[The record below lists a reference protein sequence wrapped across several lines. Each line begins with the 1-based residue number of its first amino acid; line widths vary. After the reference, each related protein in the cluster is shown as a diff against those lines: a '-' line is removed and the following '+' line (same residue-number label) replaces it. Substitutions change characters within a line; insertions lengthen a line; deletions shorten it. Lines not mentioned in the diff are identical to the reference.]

1 MQRVLGTQ
9 LLPGPQSRSEQESL
23 RSWPQPGSCGREAGS
38 QGAADSVKLISTN
51 ALMDKLHLKYAQKPW
66 IETLKLVRLCMDKPP
81 RGSICVTQH
90 HPLLSCLEKIQRT
103 LNAKSLSTV
112 MNRLEFLSKQRGLKS
127 HISPNGTVC
136 YLTSDMFYVEVQ
148 LEKDGKVIDVKLAHP
163 GEAPVVC
170 DDLVQLLRMKN
181 YDAFGK
187 ILEGLLNLYQI
198 PGNSDMK
205 AKVYL
210 ALQSL
215 EKDLYSMSL
224 LYRTQDVNRVT
235 EVLHGKAGHLVPR
248 TGGTPMSIEYYLSP
262 YQVLEEELNPGS
274 QVCGIKVFV
283 TVGSSN
289 TTHKLPISPL
299 IVDSQTGDGNPA
311 FLPLTDELSM
321 DLSACFFL
329 TFHQPFPMSSSNIQ
343 EIQKFTGVLIDG
355 LKLASLHALIVQFT
369 LNDEYKEDLSMNNS
383 CFFVSLPDCPKHSY
397 FINKG
402 TEKSGITGAL
412 VSKIPFTHPK
422 CVPAIIEI
430 LRHQVTYNTLIGSCV
445 SENTTNEDC
454 SELLYFEVSPQKDTS
469 FSISFQH
476 PMGESLACVVADV
489 LSSRQIRCSLH
500 TNPQDVTLNCCN
512 DFITR
517 VMERCMS
524 VPLVMRAIFK
534 NAVTMKVD
542 GEIQNMDVIS
552 EQNPEV
558 TCKQTASSNS
568 TGANLSGASMLNS
581 GMEAS
586 SSTAST
592 ECAICDI
599 SV

>member
-1 MQRVLGTQ
+1 
-9 LLPGPQSRSEQESL
+9 
-23 RSWPQPGSCGREAGS
+23 
-38 QGAADSVKLISTN
+38 
-51 ALMDKLHLKYAQKPW
+51 MDKLHLKYAQKPW

-81 RGSICVTQH
+81 RGSVSVTPH

-112 MNRLEFLSKQRGLKS
+112 MSRLEFLSKQRGLKF
-127 HISPNGTVC
+127 HISPNGTAC

-170 DDLVQLLRMKN
+170 DDLVQFL
-181 YDAFGK
+181 
-187 ILEGLLNLYQI
+187 
-198 PGNSDMK
+198 SDMK

-215 EKDLYSMSL
+215 EKDLHSMSL
-224 LYRTQDVNRVT
+224 LYRLPSMWNQSICNCWKFKHNTHTSHFSVN
-235 EVLHGKAGHLVPR
+235 
-248 TGGTPMSIEYYLSP
+248 
-262 YQVLEEELNPGS
+262 
-274 QVCGIKVFV
+274 CGFS
-283 TVGSSN
+283 GRRW
-289 TTHKLPISPL
+289 
-299 IVDSQTGDGNPA
+299 
-311 FLPLTDELSM
+311 
-321 DLSACFFL
+321 
-329 TFHQPFPMSSSNIQ
+329 
-343 EIQKFTGVLIDG
+343 
-355 LKLASLHALIVQFT
+355 
-369 LNDEYKEDLSMNNS
+369 
-383 CFFVSLPDCPKHSY
+383 SLPDCPKHSY

-430 LRHQVTYNTLIGSCV
+430 LRHQVAYNTLIGSCV
-445 SENTTNEDC
+445 SENTINEDC
-454 SELLYFEVSPQKDTS
+454 SELLYFEVSPQKGTS

-476 PMGESLACVVADV
+476 PMGESLACVVAEV

-500 TNPQDVTLNCCN
+500 THPQDVTLNCCN

-534 NAVTMKVD
+534 NSVTMKVD
-542 GEIQNMDVIS
+542 GEIQNMDVTS

-558 TCKQTASSNS
+558 TCKQIASSNS
-568 TGANLSGASMLNS
+568 TGANISGASLQNS
-581 GMEAS
+581 CDGMEAS
-586 SSTAST
+586 SSLASI
-592 ECAICDI
+592 ECEICDV

>member
-1 MQRVLGTQ
+1 MQRMQ
-9 LLPGPQSRSEQESL
+9 LLPSPKERSEQVSL
-23 RSWPQPGSCGREAGS
+23 CSWPQPGPCGSEAGS
-38 QGAADSVKLISTN
+38 QEADPVTLLSIN

-81 RGSICVTQH
+81 RGSISVTPH

-112 MNRLEFLSKQRGLKS
+112 MSRLEFLSKQRGLKS
-127 HISPNGTVC
+127 HISPNGTAC

-181 YDAFGK
+181 YDAFGR

-198 PGNSDMK
+198 PGN
-205 AKVYL
+205 
-210 ALQSL
+210 
-215 EKDLYSMSL
+215 
-224 LYRTQDVNRVT
+224 RT
-235 EVLHGKAGHLVPR
+235 L
-248 TGGTPMSIEYYLSP
+248 MSIEYYLSP

-274 QVCGIKVFV
+274 QVCGTKVYV

-299 IVDSQTGDGNPA
+299 IVDSQAGDGNLA

-329 TFHQPFPMSSSNIQ
+329 SFHRPFPMSSSSIQ
-343 EIQKFTGVLIDG
+343 EIQKFTGIPIDG

-369 LNDEYKEDLSMNNS
+369 FNDEYKEELAMNNS

-430 LRHQVTYNTLIGSCV
+430 LRHQVAYNTLIGSCV
-445 SENTTNEDC
+445 SENTINEDC

-500 TNPQDVTLNCCN
+500 THPQDVALNCCN

-534 NAVTMKVD
+534 NSVTMKVD
-542 GEIQNMDVIS
+542 GEIQNMEVTS

-558 TCKQTASSNS
+558 TCKQTESSNS
-568 TGANLSGASMLNS
+568 TGANISGASMQNS
-581 GMEAS
+581 CDDMEAS
-586 SSTAST
+586 SSTASI
-592 ECAICDI
+592 ECETCDA

>member
-1 MQRVLGTQ
+1 MGHSCCKYLGERGPSPANSLEMQRVLGTQ
-9 LLPGPQSRSEQESL
+9 LLPGPQERSEQESL

-38 QGAADSVKLISTN
+38 QGAADPVKLISTN

-81 RGSICVTQH
+81 RGSIHVTPH

-112 MNRLEFLSKQRGLKS
+112 MTRLEFLSKQMGLKS

-148 LEKDGKVIDVKLAHP
+148 LEKDGKVIDVKLAHL

-198 PGNSDMK
+198 PGN
-205 AKVYL
+205 
-210 ALQSL
+210 
-215 EKDLYSMSL
+215 
-224 LYRTQDVNRVT
+224 RTQDVNRVT

-248 TGGTPMSIEYYLSP
+248 TGGTPMNIEYYLSP

-299 IVDSQTGDGNPA
+299 IVDSQAGDGNPV

-355 LKLASLHALIVQFT
+355 LKVASLHALIVQFT

-383 CFFVSLPDCPKHSY
+383 CFFVSLPDCPKHGY

-402 TEKSGITGAL
+402 TEKSGAL

-454 SELLYFEVSPQKDTS
+454 SELLYFEVSPQKGTS

-500 TNPQDVTLNCCN
+500 TNPQDVSLNCCN

-568 TGANLSGASMLNS
+568 TGANLSGASMQNS

>member
-1 MQRVLGTQ
+1 
-9 LLPGPQSRSEQESL
+9 
-23 RSWPQPGSCGREAGS
+23 
-38 QGAADSVKLISTN
+38 
-51 ALMDKLHLKYAQKPW
+51 MDKLHLKYAQKPW

-81 RGSICVTQH
+81 RGSISVTPH

-112 MNRLEFLSKQRGLKS
+112 MSRLEFLSKQRGLKS
-127 HISPNGTVC
+127 HISPNGTAC

-235 EVLHGKAGHLVPR
+235 EVLHGKAGHLVQR
-248 TGGTPMSIEYYLSP
+248 TG
-262 YQVLEEELNPGS
+262 GS
-274 QVCGIKVFV
+274 QVCGTKVFV

-299 IVDSQTGDGNPA
+299 IVDSQAGDGNPA

-329 TFHQPFPMSSSNIQ
+329 MFHQPFPMSSSSIQ
-343 EIQKFTGVLIDG
+343 EIQKLTGISIDG

-369 LNDEYKEDLSMNNS
+369 FNDEYKEDLAMNNS
-383 CFFVSLPDCPKHSY
+383 CFFVSLPDCLKHSY

-430 LRHQVTYNTLIGSCV
+430 LRHQVAYNTLIGSCL
-445 SENTTNEDC
+445 SENTINEDC
-454 SELLYFEVSPQKDTS
+454 SELLYFEVSPQKGTS

-476 PMGESLACVVADV
+476 PMGESLACVVVDV

-512 DFITR
+512 DFISR

-542 GEIQNMDVIS
+542 GEIQNMEVIS

-558 TCKQTASSNS
+558 TCKQTTSSNS
-568 TGANLSGASMLNS
+568 TGANISGASMQNS
-581 GMEAS
+581 CDGMEAS
-586 SSTAST
+586 SSTASI

>member
-1 MQRVLGTQ
+1 MQRMQ
-9 LLPGPQSRSEQESL
+9 LLPSPKERSEQVSL
-23 RSWPQPGSCGREAGS
+23 CSWPQPGSCGSEAGS
-38 QGAADSVKLISTN
+38 QDADPVKLISIN

-81 RGSICVTQH
+81 RGSISVTPH

-112 MNRLEFLSKQRGLKS
+112 MSRLEFLSKQRGLKS
-127 HISPNGTVC
+127 HISPNGTAC

-198 PGNSDMK
+198 PGN
-205 AKVYL
+205 
-210 ALQSL
+210 
-215 EKDLYSMSL
+215 
-224 LYRTQDVNRVT
+224 RTQDVNRVT
-235 EVLHGKAGHLVPR
+235 EVLHGKAGHLVQR
-248 TGGTPMSIEYYLSP
+248 TGGTPMNIEYYLSP

-274 QVCGIKVFV
+274 QVCGTKVFV

-299 IVDSQTGDGNPA
+299 IVDSQAGDGNPA

-329 TFHQPFPMSSSNIQ
+329 MFHQPFPMSSSSIQ
-343 EIQKFTGVLIDG
+343 EIQKLTGISIDG

-369 LNDEYKEDLSMNNS
+369 FNDEYKEDLAMNNS

-430 LRHQVTYNTLIGSCV
+430 LRHQVAYNTLIGSCL
-445 SENTTNEDC
+445 SENTINEDC
-454 SELLYFEVSPQKDTS
+454 SELLYFEVSPQKGTS

-476 PMGESLACVVADV
+476 PMGESLACVVVDV

-512 DFITR
+512 DFISR

-542 GEIQNMDVIS
+542 GEIQNMEVIS

-558 TCKQTASSNS
+558 TCKQTTSSNS
-568 TGANLSGASMLNS
+568 TGANISGASMQNS
-581 GMEAS
+581 CDGMEAS
-586 SSTAST
+586 SSTASI

>member
-1 MQRVLGTQ
+1 
-9 LLPGPQSRSEQESL
+9 
-23 RSWPQPGSCGREAGS
+23 
-38 QGAADSVKLISTN
+38 
-51 ALMDKLHLKYAQKPW
+51 MDKLHLKYAQKPW

-81 RGSICVTQH
+81 RGSISVTPH

-112 MNRLEFLSKQRGLKS
+112 MSRLEFLSKQRGLKS
-127 HISPNGTVC
+127 HISPNGTAC

-235 EVLHGKAGHLVPR
+235 EVLHGKAGHLVQR
-248 TGGTPMSIEYYLSP
+248 TGGTPMNIEYYLSP

-274 QVCGIKVFV
+274 QVCGTKVFV

-299 IVDSQTGDGNPA
+299 IVDSQAGDGNPA

-329 TFHQPFPMSSSNIQ
+329 MFHQPFPMSSSSIQ
-343 EIQKFTGVLIDG
+343 EIQKLTGISIDG

-369 LNDEYKEDLSMNNS
+369 FNDEYKEDLAMNNS
-383 CFFVSLPDCPKHSY
+383 CFFVSLPDCLKHSY

-430 LRHQVTYNTLIGSCV
+430 LRHQVAYNTLIGSCL
-445 SENTTNEDC
+445 SENTINE
-454 SELLYFEVSPQKDTS
+454 
-469 FSISFQH
+469 
-476 PMGESLACVVADV
+476 VVVDV

-512 DFITR
+512 DFISR

-542 GEIQNMDVIS
+542 GEIQNMEVIS

-558 TCKQTASSNS
+558 TCKQTTSSNS
-568 TGANLSGASMLNS
+568 TGANISGASMQNS
-581 GMEAS
+581 CDGMEAS
-586 SSTAST
+586 SSTASI

>member
-1 MQRVLGTQ
+1 MQRMQ
-9 LLPGPQSRSEQESL
+9 LLPSPKERSEQVSL
-23 RSWPQPGSCGREAGS
+23 CSWPQPGPCGSEAGS
-38 QGAADSVKLISTN
+38 QEADPVTLLSIN

-81 RGSICVTQH
+81 RGSISVTPH

-112 MNRLEFLSKQRGLKS
+112 MSRLEFLSKQRGLKS
-127 HISPNGTVC
+127 HISPNGTAC

-170 DDLVQLLRMKN
+170 DDLVQLL
-181 YDAFGK
+181 
-187 ILEGLLNLYQI
+187 
-198 PGNSDMK
+198 SDMK

-235 EVLHGKAGHLVPR
+235 EVLHGKAGQLVQR
-248 TGGTPMSIEYYLSP
+248 TGGTLMSIEYYLSP

-274 QVCGIKVFV
+274 QVCGTKVYV

-299 IVDSQTGDGNPA
+299 IVDSQAGDGNLA

-329 TFHQPFPMSSSNIQ
+329 SFHRPFPMSSSSIQ
-343 EIQKFTGVLIDG
+343 EIQKFTGIPIDG

-369 LNDEYKEDLSMNNS
+369 FNDEYKEELAMNNS

-430 LRHQVTYNTLIGSCV
+430 LRHQVAYNTLIGSCV
-445 SENTTNEDC
+445 SENTINEDC

-500 TNPQDVTLNCCN
+500 THPQDVALNCCN

-534 NAVTMKVD
+534 NSVTMKVD
-542 GEIQNMDVIS
+542 GEIQNMEVTS

-558 TCKQTASSNS
+558 TCKQTESSNS
-568 TGANLSGASMLNS
+568 TGANISGASMQNS
-581 GMEAS
+581 CDDMEAS
-586 SSTAST
+586 SSTASI
-592 ECAICDI
+592 ECETCDA

>member
-1 MQRVLGTQ
+1 MTRQG
-9 LLPGPQSRSEQESL
+9 SRLAEPSNQDIATFLSGSL
-23 RSWPQPGSCGREAGS
+23 DGEFGRERCDIASLWSRTRNATHRLGKRIGCRWEQCEERQELGVLVPHIRS
-38 QGAADSVKLISTN
+38 NNITTVTPSARDPVKLISTN

-81 RGSICVTQH
+81 RGSIHVTPH

-112 MNRLEFLSKQRGLKS
+112 MTRLEFLSKQMGLKS

-148 LEKDGKVIDVKLAHP
+148 LEKDGKVIDVKLAHL

-248 TGGTPMSIEYYLSP
+248 TGGTPMNIEYYLSP

-299 IVDSQTGDGNPA
+299 IVDSQAGDG
-311 FLPLTDELSM
+311 
-321 DLSACFFL
+321 
-329 TFHQPFPMSSSNIQ
+329 SS
-343 EIQKFTGVLIDG
+343 D
-355 LKLASLHALIVQFT
+355 
-369 LNDEYKEDLSMNNS
+369 
-383 CFFVSLPDCPKHSY
+383 
-397 FINKG
+397 
-402 TEKSGITGAL
+402 
-412 VSKIPFTHPK
+412 
-422 CVPAIIEI
+422 
-430 LRHQVTYNTLIGSCV
+430 
-445 SENTTNEDC
+445 
-454 SELLYFEVSPQKDTS
+454 
-469 FSISFQH
+469 
-476 PMGESLACVVADV
+476 
-489 LSSRQIRCSLH
+489 
-500 TNPQDVTLNCCN
+500 
-512 DFITR
+512 
-517 VMERCMS
+517 
-524 VPLVMRAIFK
+524 
-534 NAVTMKVD
+534 
-542 GEIQNMDVIS
+542 
-552 EQNPEV
+552 
-558 TCKQTASSNS
+558 
-568 TGANLSGASMLNS
+568 
-581 GMEAS
+581 
-586 SSTAST
+586 
-592 ECAICDI
+592 
-599 SV
+599 

>member
-1 MQRVLGTQ
+1 MQ
-9 LLPGPQSRSEQESL
+9 LLPSPKKGSEQASL
-23 RSWPQPGSCGREAGS
+23 RSWPQPGSCSSEAGS
-38 QGAADSVKLISTN
+38 RDAADPVKLISTN
-51 ALMDKLHLKYAQKPW
+51 ALMEKLHLKYAQKPW

-81 RGSICVTQH
+81 RGSISVTPH

-127 HISPNGTVC
+127 HISPNGTAC

-148 LEKDGKVIDVKLAHP
+148 LEKDGKVMDVKLAHP

-235 EVLHGKAGHLVPR
+235 EVLHGKAGYLVPR
-248 TGGTPMSIEYYLSP
+248 TGGTPMNIEYYLSP

-274 QVCGIKVFV
+274 QVCGTKVFV

-299 IVDSQTGDGNPA
+299 IVDSQAGDGNPA

-329 TFHQPFPMSSSNIQ
+329 TFHQPFPMSSSSIQ
-343 EIQKFTGVLIDG
+343 EIQTFTGMFNYLRCVQIFYLLCEKNTNQRIFYQLRCDYHIINVLSCKCDLTLEKNMQRTKYRNDNIRREDSLVRIPIDG

-402 TEKSGITGAL
+402 TEKSGIIGAL

-430 LRHQVTYNTLIGSCV
+430 LRHQVAYNTLIGSCI
-445 SENTTNEDC
+445 SENTINEDC
-454 SELLYFEVSPQKDTS
+454 SELLYFEVSPQKGTS

-476 PMGESLACVVADV
+476 PLGESLACGKCRIFNTAISLYHVYKYLCSITTWVSVVNV
-489 LSSRQIRCSLH
+489 QCTVNLKKLPKLYSSASL
-500 TNPQDVTLNCCN
+500 C
-512 DFITR
+512 I
-517 VMERCMS
+517 
-524 VPLVMRAIFK
+524 
-534 NAVTMKVD
+534 
-542 GEIQNMDVIS
+542 
-552 EQNPEV
+552 
-558 TCKQTASSNS
+558 
-568 TGANLSGASMLNS
+568 
-581 GMEAS
+581 
-586 SSTAST
+586 
-592 ECAICDI
+592 
-599 SV
+599 

>member
-1 MQRVLGTQ
+1 MLACYNTV
-9 LLPGPQSRSEQESL
+9 PGLVHAPK
-23 RSWPQPGSCGREAGS
+23 
-38 QGAADSVKLISTN
+38 AADYPVKLISTN

-81 RGSICVTQH
+81 RGSIHVTPH

-112 MNRLEFLSKQRGLKS
+112 MTRLEFLSKQMGLKS

-148 LEKDGKVIDVKLAHP
+148 LEKDGKVIDVKLAHL

-170 DDLVQLLRMKN
+170 DDLVQLL
-181 YDAFGK
+181 
-187 ILEGLLNLYQI
+187 
-198 PGNSDMK
+198 SDMK

-224 LYRTQDVNRVT
+224 LYR
-235 EVLHGKAGHLVPR
+235 LPR
-248 TGGTPMSIEYYLSP
+248 
-262 YQVLEEELNPGS
+262 
-274 QVCGIKVFV
+274 
-283 TVGSSN
+283 
-289 TTHKLPISPL
+289 
-299 IVDSQTGDGNPA
+299 
-311 FLPLTDELSM
+311 
-321 DLSACFFL
+321 
-329 TFHQPFPMSSSNIQ
+329 
-343 EIQKFTGVLIDG
+343 VLIDG
-355 LKLASLHALIVQFT
+355 LKVASLHALIVQFT

-383 CFFVSLPDCPKHSY
+383 CFFVSLPDCPKHGY

-402 TEKSGITGAL
+402 TEKSGAL

-445 SENTTNEDC
+445 SENTTNE
-454 SELLYFEVSPQKDTS
+454 
-469 FSISFQH
+469 
-476 PMGESLACVVADV
+476 VVADV

-500 TNPQDVTLNCCN
+500 TNPQDVSLNCCN

-568 TGANLSGASMLNS
+568 TGANLSGASMQNS

>member
-1 MQRVLGTQ
+1 MGHSCCCCKYLGERGPRLANSLEMQRALGTQ
-9 LLPGPQSRSEQESL
+9 LLPSPQERRERESL
-23 RSWPQPGSCGREAGS
+23 RSWPQPGSRGSEAGA
-38 QGAADSVKLISTN
+38 QDAADPVKFISTN
-51 ALMDKLHLKYAQKPW
+51 ALMDKLHLKYAQKTW

-81 RGSICVTQH
+81 RGSIRITPH

-112 MNRLEFLSKQRGLKS
+112 MSRLEFLSKQRGLKS
-127 HISPNGTVC
+127 HISLNGTVC

-235 EVLHGKAGHLVPR
+235 EVLHGKAGHVVPR
-248 TGGTPMSIEYYLSP
+248 TG
-262 YQVLEEELNPGS
+262 GS

-299 IVDSQTGDGNPA
+299 IVDSQAGDGNPA

-329 TFHQPFPMSSSNIQ
+329 MFHQPFPVSSSNIQ

-402 TEKSGITGAL
+402 TEKLGTTGAL

-445 SENTTNEDC
+445 SENTTNKDC
-454 SELLYFEVSPQKDTS
+454 SEVLYFEVSPQKGTS

-476 PMGESLACVVADV
+476 PMGDSLACVVADV

-534 NAVTMKVD
+534 NAVTMKID
-542 GEIQNMDVIS
+542 GEIQNMEAIS

-568 TGANLSGASMLNS
+568 TGANLSGTSMQNS

-586 SSTAST
+586 SSRV
-592 ECAICDI
+592 CDL
-599 SV
+599 

>member
-1 MQRVLGTQ
+1 MQRMQ
-9 LLPGPQSRSEQESL
+9 LLPSPKERSEQVSL
-23 RSWPQPGSCGREAGS
+23 CSWPQPGSCGSEAGS
-38 QGAADSVKLISTN
+38 QDADPVKLISIN

-81 RGSICVTQH
+81 RGSISVTPH

-112 MNRLEFLSKQRGLKS
+112 MSRLEFLSKQRGLKS
-127 HISPNGTVC
+127 HISPNGTAC

-170 DDLVQLLRMKN
+170 DDLVQLLR
-181 YDAFGK
+181 
-187 ILEGLLNLYQI
+187 
-198 PGNSDMK
+198 
-205 AKVYL
+205 
-210 ALQSL
+210 
-215 EKDLYSMSL
+215 
-224 LYRTQDVNRVT
+224 TQDVNRVT
-235 EVLHGKAGHLVPR
+235 EVLHGKAGHLVQR
-248 TGGTPMSIEYYLSP
+248 TGGTPMNIEYYLSP

-274 QVCGIKVFV
+274 QVCGTKVFV

-299 IVDSQTGDGNPA
+299 IVDSQAGDGNPA

-329 TFHQPFPMSSSNIQ
+329 MFHQPFPMSSSSIQ
-343 EIQKFTGVLIDG
+343 EIQKLTGISIDG

-369 LNDEYKEDLSMNNS
+369 FNDEYKEDLAMNNS

-430 LRHQVTYNTLIGSCV
+430 LRHQVAYNTLIGSCL
-445 SENTTNEDC
+445 SENTINEDC
-454 SELLYFEVSPQKDTS
+454 SELLYFEVSPQKGTS

-476 PMGESLACVVADV
+476 PMGESLACVVVDV

-512 DFITR
+512 DFISR

-542 GEIQNMDVIS
+542 GEIQNMEVIS

-558 TCKQTASSNS
+558 TCKQTTSSNS
-568 TGANLSGASMLNS
+568 TGANISGASMQNS
-581 GMEAS
+581 CDGMEAS
-586 SSTAST
+586 SSTASI

>member
-1 MQRVLGTQ
+1 
-9 LLPGPQSRSEQESL
+9 
-23 RSWPQPGSCGREAGS
+23 
-38 QGAADSVKLISTN
+38 
-51 ALMDKLHLKYAQKPW
+51 
-66 IETLKLVRLCMDKPP
+66 
-81 RGSICVTQH
+81 
-90 HPLLSCLEKIQRT
+90 
-103 LNAKSLSTV
+103 
-112 MNRLEFLSKQRGLKS
+112 
-127 HISPNGTVC
+127 
-136 YLTSDMFYVEVQ
+136 
-148 LEKDGKVIDVKLAHP
+148 
-163 GEAPVVC
+163 
-170 DDLVQLLRMKN
+170 
-181 YDAFGK
+181 
-187 ILEGLLNLYQI
+187 
-198 PGNSDMK
+198 MK

-235 EVLHGKAGHLVPR
+235 EVLHGKAGQLVQR
-248 TGGTPMSIEYYLSP
+248 TGGTPMNIEYYLSP

-274 QVCGIKVFV
+274 QVCGTKVFV

-299 IVDSQTGDGNPA
+299 IVDSQAGDGNPA

-329 TFHQPFPMSSSNIQ
+329 SFHRPFPMSSSSIQ
-343 EIQKFTGVLIDG
+343 EIQKFTGIPIDG

-369 LNDEYKEDLSMNNS
+369 FNDEYKEDLAMNNS

-430 LRHQVTYNTLIGSCV
+430 LRHQVAYNTLIGSCV
-445 SENTTNEDC
+445 SENTINEDC
-454 SELLYFEVSPQKDTS
+454 SELLYFEVSPQKGTS

-500 TNPQDVTLNCCN
+500 THPQDVTLNCCN

-534 NAVTMKVD
+534 NSVTMKVD
-542 GEIQNMDVIS
+542 GEIQNTEVTS

-558 TCKQTASSNS
+558 TCKQTESSNS
-568 TGANLSGASMLNS
+568 TGANISGASMQNS
-581 GMEAS
+581 CDGMEAS
-586 SSTAST
+586 SSTASIDC
-592 ECAICDI
+592 EICDV

>member
-1 MQRVLGTQ
+1 MQRMQ
-9 LLPGPQSRSEQESL
+9 LLPSPKERSEQVSL
-23 RSWPQPGSCGREAGS
+23 CSWPQPGSCGSEAGS
-38 QGAADSVKLISTN
+38 QDADPVKLISIN

-81 RGSICVTQH
+81 RGSISVTPH

-112 MNRLEFLSKQRGLKS
+112 MSRLEFLSKQRGLKS
-127 HISPNGTVC
+127 HISPNGTAC

-170 DDLVQLLRMKN
+170 DDLVQLL
-181 YDAFGK
+181 
-187 ILEGLLNLYQI
+187 
-198 PGNSDMK
+198 SDMK

-235 EVLHGKAGHLVPR
+235 EVLHGKAGHLVQR
-248 TGGTPMSIEYYLSP
+248 TGGTPMNIEYYLSP

-274 QVCGIKVFV
+274 QVCGTKVFV

-299 IVDSQTGDGNPA
+299 IVDSQAGDGNPA

-329 TFHQPFPMSSSNIQ
+329 MFHQPFPMSSSSIQ
-343 EIQKFTGVLIDG
+343 EIQKLTGISIDG

-369 LNDEYKEDLSMNNS
+369 FNDEYKEDLAMNNS

-430 LRHQVTYNTLIGSCV
+430 LRHQVAYNTLIGSCL
-445 SENTTNEDC
+445 SENTINEDC
-454 SELLYFEVSPQKDTS
+454 SELLYFEVSPQKGTS

-476 PMGESLACVVADV
+476 PMGESLACVVVDV

-512 DFITR
+512 DFISR

-542 GEIQNMDVIS
+542 GEIQNMEVIS

-558 TCKQTASSNS
+558 TCKQTTSSNS
-568 TGANLSGASMLNS
+568 TGANISGASMQNS
-581 GMEAS
+581 CDGMEAS
-586 SSTAST
+586 SSTASI

>member
-1 MQRVLGTQ
+1 MGHSCCCCCKYPGAARRQRLRTQ
-9 LLPGPQSRSEQESL
+9 PSKQPGDAEDAASPQS
-23 RSWPQPGSCGREAGS
+23 
-38 QGAADSVKLISTN
+38 QGEERADPVTLLSIN

-81 RGSICVTQH
+81 RGSISVTSH

-112 MNRLEFLSKQRGLKS
+112 MSRLEFLSKQRGLKS
-127 HISPNGTVC
+127 HISPNGTAC

-198 PGNSDMK
+198 PGN
-205 AKVYL
+205 
-210 ALQSL
+210 
-215 EKDLYSMSL
+215 
-224 LYRTQDVNRVT
+224 RTQDVNRVT
-235 EVLHGKAGHLVPR
+235 EVLHGKAGQLVQR
-248 TGGTPMSIEYYLSP
+248 TGGTPMNIEYYLSP

-274 QVCGIKVFV
+274 QVCGTKVFV

-299 IVDSQTGDGNPA
+299 IVDSQAGDGNPA

-329 TFHQPFPMSSSNIQ
+329 SFHRPFPMSSSSIQ
-343 EIQKFTGVLIDG
+343 EIQKFTGIPIDG

-369 LNDEYKEDLSMNNS
+369 FNDEYKEDLAMNNS

-430 LRHQVTYNTLIGSCV
+430 LRHQVAYNTLIGSCV
-445 SENTTNEDC
+445 SENTINEDC
-454 SELLYFEVSPQKDTS
+454 SELLYFEVSPQKGTS

-500 TNPQDVTLNCCN
+500 THPQDVTLNCCN

-534 NAVTMKVD
+534 NSVTMKVD
-542 GEIQNMDVIS
+542 GEIQNTEVTS

-558 TCKQTASSNS
+558 TCKQTESSNS
-568 TGANLSGASMLNS
+568 TGANISGASMQNS
-581 GMEAS
+581 CDGMEAS
-586 SSTAST
+586 SSTASIDC
-592 ECAICDI
+592 EICDV

>member
-1 MQRVLGTQ
+1 M
-9 LLPGPQSRSEQESL
+9 
-23 RSWPQPGSCGREAGS
+23 
-38 QGAADSVKLISTN
+38 KLISTN
-51 ALMDKLHLKYAQKPW
+51 SLMDKLHLKYAQKPW
-66 IETLKLVRLCMDKPP
+66 IETLKLVRLCMDKLP
-81 RGSICVTQH
+81 RDSISVTPH
-90 HPLLSCLEKIQRT
+90 HPLHSCLEKIQRT

-112 MNRLEFLSKQRGLKS
+112 MNRLEFVSKQRGLNS
-127 HISPNGTVC
+127 HISPNGTAC

-148 LEKDGKVIDVKLAHP
+148 LEKDGKVVDVKLSHP

-170 DDLVQLLRMKN
+170 DDLLQLLRMKN

-205 AKVYL
+205 SKVYL

-235 EVLHGKAGHLVPR
+235 EVLHGKVGHLVPR
-248 TGGTPMSIEYYLSP
+248 TGGTPMNIEYYLSP

-274 QVCGIKVFV
+274 QVCGTKVFV

-289 TTHKLPISPL
+289 TTNKLPISPL
-299 IVDSQTGDGNPA
+299 IVDSEAGDGNPA

-321 DLSACFFL
+321 DLPACFFL
-329 TFHQPFPMSSSNIQ
+329 KFHRPFPISSSSIH
-343 EIQKFTGVLIDG
+343 EIEKFTGIPIDG
-355 LKLASLHALIVQFT
+355 LKLAPFHALIVQFT
-369 LNDEYKEDLSMNNS
+369 LSDEYKEDLSRNNS
-383 CFFVSLPDCPKHSY
+383 CFLVSLPDCSKHSY

-430 LRHQVTYNTLIGSCV
+430 LRHQVAYNTLIGSCV
-445 SENTTNEDC
+445 SENTINKDC
-454 SELLYFEVSPQKDTS
+454 SELLYFEVSPQKGTS

-500 TNPQDVTLNCCN
+500 TNTQDVTLNCSN

-534 NAVTMKVD
+534 NAVTVEAD
-542 GEIQNMDVIS
+542 GEIQNMEDTS

-558 TCKQTASSNS
+558 TCKQSASSNNI
-568 TGANLSGASMLNS
+568 GENLSPASMQNS
-581 GMEAS
+581 ELGSKQTSLPGSMEEGISAAS
-586 SSTAST
+586 L
-592 ECAICDI
+592 
-599 SV
+599 

>member
-1 MQRVLGTQ
+1 
-9 LLPGPQSRSEQESL
+9 
-23 RSWPQPGSCGREAGS
+23 
-38 QGAADSVKLISTN
+38 
-51 ALMDKLHLKYAQKPW
+51 
-66 IETLKLVRLCMDKPP
+66 
-81 RGSICVTQH
+81 
-90 HPLLSCLEKIQRT
+90 
-103 LNAKSLSTV
+103 
-112 MNRLEFLSKQRGLKS
+112 
-127 HISPNGTVC
+127 
-136 YLTSDMFYVEVQ
+136 
-148 LEKDGKVIDVKLAHP
+148 
-163 GEAPVVC
+163 
-170 DDLVQLLRMKN
+170 
-181 YDAFGK
+181 
-187 ILEGLLNLYQI
+187 
-198 PGNSDMK
+198 MK

-224 LYRTQDVNRVT
+224 LYRTQDANRVT
-235 EVLHGKAGHLVPR
+235 EVLHGKAGHLVQR
-248 TGGTPMSIEYYLSP
+248 TGGTPMNIEYYLSP

-274 QVCGIKVFV
+274 QVCGTKVFV

-299 IVDSQTGDGNPA
+299 IVDSQAGDGNPA

-329 TFHQPFPMSSSNIQ
+329 MFHQPFPMSSSSIQ
-343 EIQKFTGVLIDG
+343 EIQKLTGISIDG

-369 LNDEYKEDLSMNNS
+369 FNDEYKEDLAMNNS

-430 LRHQVTYNTLIGSCV
+430 LRHQVAYNTLIGSCL
-445 SENTTNEDC
+445 SENTINEDC
-454 SELLYFEVSPQKDTS
+454 SELLYFEVSPQKGTS

-489 LSSRQIRCSLH
+489 LSARQIRCSLH

-542 GEIQNMDVIS
+542 GEIQNMEVIS

-558 TCKQTASSNS
+558 TCKQTTSSNS
-568 TGANLSGASMLNS
+568 TGANISGASMQNS
-581 GMEAS
+581 CDGMEAS
-586 SSTAST
+586 SSTASI

>member
-1 MQRVLGTQ
+1 MGHSCCCCKYLGERGPRLANSLEMQRALGTQ
-9 LLPGPQSRSEQESL
+9 LLPSPQERRERESL
-23 RSWPQPGSCGREAGS
+23 RSWPQPGSRGSEAGA
-38 QGAADSVKLISTN
+38 QDAADPVKFISTN
-51 ALMDKLHLKYAQKPW
+51 ALMDKLHLKYAQKTW

-81 RGSICVTQH
+81 RGSIRITPH

-112 MNRLEFLSKQRGLKS
+112 MSRLEFLSKQRGLKS
-127 HISPNGTVC
+127 HISLNGTVC

-198 PGNSDMK
+198 PGN
-205 AKVYL
+205 
-210 ALQSL
+210 
-215 EKDLYSMSL
+215 
-224 LYRTQDVNRVT
+224 RTQDVNRVT
-235 EVLHGKAGHLVPR
+235 EVLHGKAGHVVPR
-248 TGGTPMSIEYYLSP
+248 TGGTPMNIEYYLSP

-299 IVDSQTGDGNPA
+299 IVDSQAGDGNPA

-329 TFHQPFPMSSSNIQ
+329 MFHQPFPVSSSNIQ

-402 TEKSGITGAL
+402 TEKLGTTGAL

-445 SENTTNEDC
+445 SENTTNKDC
-454 SELLYFEVSPQKDTS
+454 SEVLYFEVSPQKGTS

-476 PMGESLACVVADV
+476 PMGDSLACVVADV

-534 NAVTMKVD
+534 NAVTMKID
-542 GEIQNMDVIS
+542 GEIQNMEAIS

-568 TGANLSGASMLNS
+568 TGANLSGTSMQNS

-586 SSTAST
+586 SSRV
-592 ECAICDI
+592 CDL
-599 SV
+599 